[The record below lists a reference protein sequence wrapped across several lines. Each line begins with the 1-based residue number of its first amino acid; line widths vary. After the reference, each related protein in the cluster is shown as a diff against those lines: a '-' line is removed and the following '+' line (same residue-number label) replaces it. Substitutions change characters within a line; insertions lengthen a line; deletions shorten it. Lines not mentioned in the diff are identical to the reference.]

1 MKKQT
6 GFSAFALAL
15 TFASPAFAHTGHGE
29 VAGFMAG
36 LAHPVFGLDHLLAMV
51 TVGLWAGLVG
61 GRSLFVW
68 PASFVGAMLVGGALA
83 MNGVMLPGVELVIAA
98 SVVALGLAVAL
109 RLKPQIVL
117 GAALIALFGLAHG
130 HAHGLEAPGT
140 GSGFAYAVG
149 FVLATAALHG
159 VGLALA
165 TATQTRY
172 APTITRLLGG
182 LAASAGVALAVIS

>member
-6 GFSAFALAL
+6 GFSTFALAL

-29 VAGFMAG
+29 VAGLMAG
-36 LAHPVFGLDHLLAMV
+36 FAHPVFGLDHLLAMV
-51 TVGLWAGLVG
+51 TVGLWAGLVA

-68 PASFVGAMLVGGALA
+68 PVSFVGSMLVGGALA
-83 MNGVMLPGVELVIAA
+83 MGGVMLPGVELVIAA

-109 RLKPQIVL
+109 GLKPQIVL

-130 HAHGLEAPGT
+130 HAHGLEAPAT
-140 GSGFAYAVG
+140 GSDLAYATG

-159 VGLALA
+159 VGLTAVLLNRVRLA
-165 TATQTRY
+165 TTLTRV
-172 APTITRLLGG
+172 LGG
-182 LAASAGVALAVIS
+182 AVMLAGLALIAG

>member
-6 GFSAFALAL
+6 GLSAFALAL
-15 TFASPAFAHTGHGE
+15 TFASPAFAHTGHGD

-68 PASFVGAMLVGGALA
+68 PASFLGAMLGGGALA
-83 MNGVMLPGVELVIAA
+83 MGGVMLPGVELVIAA

-109 RLKPQIVL
+109 GLTPQIVL

-130 HAHGLEAPGT
+130 HAHGLEAPEA
-140 GSGFAYAVG
+140 GSGLAYAAG
-149 FVLATAALHG
+149 FVLATAGLHG
-159 VGLALA
+159 LGLVAVLLNRARFAITPTRVLGGAVMLSGLAL
-165 TATQTRY
+165 
-172 APTITRLLGG
+172 I
-182 LAASAGVALAVIS
+182 AG

>member
-6 GFSAFALAL
+6 GFSTFALAL

-36 LAHPVFGLDHLLAMV
+36 LAHPVFGLDHMLAMV
-51 TVGLWAGLVG
+51 AVGLWAGLVG
-61 GRSLFVW
+61 GRSLWVW

-83 MNGVMLPGVELVIAA
+83 MSGVMLPGVELVITA

-109 RLKPQIVL
+109 GLKPQIVL

-130 HAHGLEAPGT
+130 HAHGLEAPET
-140 GSGFAYAVG
+140 GSGFAYAAG

-159 VGLALA
+159 VGLAAVLLNRA
-165 TATQTRY
+165 RFANTLTRV
-172 APTITRLLGG
+172 LGG
-182 LAASAGVALAVIS
+182 AVMLSGLAFIAG